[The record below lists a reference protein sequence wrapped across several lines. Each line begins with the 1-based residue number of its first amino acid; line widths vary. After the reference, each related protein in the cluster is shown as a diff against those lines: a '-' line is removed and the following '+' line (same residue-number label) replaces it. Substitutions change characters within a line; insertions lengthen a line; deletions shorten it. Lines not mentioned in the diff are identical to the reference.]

1 MNKEKRPFSER
12 FLSWCCKAEYQEEI
26 LGDLAEYKQE
36 LLTKPKWKRKVFYW
50 FHVFNFLQPWSL
62 KKIEGN
68 QQLNQYGM
76 FKNYIKTSFR
86 SLKNN
91 ALFSAINVVGL
102 AISMSIG
109 ILMILLI
116 SELNSF
122 DDFHENSESIYRISS
137 NKFMYGQE
145 LDMGSASFF
154 VGEEVGRQVPGI
166 ESQVIIREGVSADI
180 RVDAGLIH
188 LSGLYS
194 TPGFFNVFSFN
205 LKQGNPE
212 TVLDGPNKI
221 VLTASTAIK
230 LFGTE
235 EVLGKTLD
243 FQSTGG
249 WQTRQINAVVSGVM
263 EDPPKNSHLQFESIV
278 SMDTYDQPATSG
290 TGWDANYR
298 TDPQDYQGNYVYLQ
312 LDEQTDPKDVE
323 SSMAQIVESYNATQD
338 HPVTHML
345 QPMSTFVTSDKYEND
360 LGPRFSQ
367 SQLNVM
373 LVLTLVVLLSACF
386 NYTNLSLARSLR
398 RSKEIG
404 IRKVAGARR
413 GQVFTQFIIE
423 AIMLSLL
430 ALIVGMGLFL
440 FIKPGFLNMPNPA
453 SSGHNMFTLGIGWQ
467 QGVYFLMFTVAIGAI
482 AGFIPAYFLSKLKS
496 MVIFS
501 DASKVKVF
509 AGLNIRRV
517 LSVLQFALSIGLIM
531 CAVIVNKQY
540 QFALNYDIGLDTENI
555 VNIKIQGDYQALLES
570 EYSKLPEVVSMST
583 SMMTMGTGSAEL
595 AMIQPEDKSSESII
609 FWNGIDH
616 RYLEMHQVELLAG
629 KGFLNPI
636 VSGQDREQIILNEH
650 ALKALNLGSPEEA
663 IGKFV
668 YMRGYWR
675 AKLQVTGVAKN
686 FVNTSINT
694 LGQGEIMMNKGFGFV
709 QQMHGET
716 SGLLGVKF
724 RGNDLVGLMQK
735 LETGFKLHD
744 PEHNFEAEFYSDEI
758 ADTYEAQKTAF
769 TLISFLAFLAIS
781 ISVLGLLGMAVFT
794 TESRMKEISVRK
806 VLGAGVSHLMLV
818 LSKSFVWMIVIAGII
833 AIPVAHYVVDKE
845 LLTTYDHRV
854 DVGMFEFL
862 SGFVIVLLIGASS
875 IVWQIRRAATQ
886 NPADLLRNE

>member
-1 MNKEKRPFSER
+1 MNNKARTFSER
-12 FLSWCCKAEYQEEI
+12 LLSWCCKADYLEEI
-26 LGDLAEYKQE
+26 LGDLAEYKE
-36 LLTKPKWKRKVFYW
+36 GLIAKPKWKRKVFYW
-50 FHVFNFLQPWSL
+50 FHVLNFLKPWSL
-62 KKIEGN
+62 KRFEGS
-68 QQLNQYGM
+68 QKLNQYGM
-76 FKNYIKTSFR
+76 FKNYFKTSLRSIKT
-86 SLKNN
+86 N
-91 ALFSAINVVGL
+91 ALFSSINIIGL
-102 AISMSIG
+102 AISMSVG
-109 ILMILLI
+109 ILMILLL

-122 DDFHENSESIYRISS
+122 DDFHEDRENIYRVTS

-145 LDMGSASFF
+145 LDMGSSSYF
-154 VGEEVGRQVPGI
+154 VGDEVGKRIPGI
-166 ESQVIIREGVSADI
+166 ENRVIIREGVSADV

-194 TPGFFNVFSFN
+194 TPGFFEVFSFK

-212 TVLDGPNKI
+212 TVLNGPNKI
-221 VLTASTAIK
+221 VLTSSIAIK

-235 EVLGKTLD
+235 EVIGKTLE

-249 WQTRQINAVVSGVM
+249 WQTRQINAVVAGVM

-290 TGWDANYR
+290 TGWDASYR
-298 TDPQDYQGNYVYLQ
+298 TDAQDFQGNYVYLK
-312 LDEQTDPKDVE
+312 LNENTSPIEVE
-323 SSMAQIVESYNATQD
+323 SSMAEIVESYNATQD

-430 ALIVGMGLFL
+430 ALIVGLGLFL

-482 AGFIPAYFLSKLKS
+482 AGFMPAYFLSKLKS
-496 MVIFS
+496 TVIFS
-501 DASKVKVF
+501 DASKVKIF
-509 AGLNIRRV
+509 AGLNFRKA

-531 CAVIVNKQY
+531 CAIIVNKQY

-555 VNIKIQGDYQALLES
+555 VNVKIKGDYQELLEN
-570 EYSKLPEVVSMST
+570 EYAKLSEVVQMST

-595 AMIQPEDKSSESII
+595 AMLQPEDKSSQSII

-629 KGFLNPI
+629 QGFLNPL
-636 VSGQDREQIILNEH
+636 VNGQDREQIILNEH
-650 ALKALNLGSPEEA
+650 ALEALNLGAPDEA

-668 YMRGYWR
+668 HMRGFWR
-675 AKLQVTGVAKN
+675 AKLQVVGVAKN

-709 QQMHGET
+709 QRVNSET

-724 RGNDLVGLMQK
+724 RGNDLVGLMRK
-735 LETGFKLHD
+735 LEAGFKLHD

-758 ADTYEAQKTAF
+758 ADTYAAQKTAF
-769 TLISFLAFLAIS
+769 TLISFLSFLAIS

-794 TESRMKEISVRK
+794 TESKMKEISVRK
-806 VLGAGVSHLMLV
+806 VLGAGIKQLMFV
-818 LSKSFVWMIVIAGII
+818 LSKSFIWMILVSGAI
-833 AIPVAHYVVDKE
+833 AIPVAYYVVDKE
-845 LLTTYDHRV
+845 LLASYNYRV
-854 DVGMFEFL
+854 DIGLVECL
-862 SGFVIVLLIGASS
+862 SGFVIVLFIGISS
-875 IVWQIRRAATQ
+875 IIWQIRKAAVQ

>member
-1 MNKEKRPFSER
+1 
-12 FLSWCCKAEYQEEI
+12 
-26 LGDLAEYKQE
+26 
-36 LLTKPKWKRKVFYW
+36 
-50 FHVFNFLQPWSL
+50 
-62 KKIEGN
+62 
-68 QQLNQYGM
+68 M
-76 FKNYIKTSFR
+76 FKNYFKTSLR
-86 SLKNN
+86 SIKSNG
-91 ALFSAINVVGL
+91 LFSSINIVGL
-102 AISMSIG
+102 AISMSVG
-109 ILMILLI
+109 ILMILLL

-122 DDFHENSESIYRISS
+122 DDFHEDKENIYRVTS

-145 LDMGSASFF
+145 LDMGSASYF
-154 VGEEVGRQVPGI
+154 VGDEVSRRVPGI
-166 ESQVIIREGVSADI
+166 ESSVIIREGVSADI
-180 RVDAGLIH
+180 GVDAGLIH

-194 TPGFFNVFSFN
+194 TPDFFEVFSFK

-212 TVLDGPNKI
+212 TILDGPNKI
-221 VLTASTAIK
+221 VLTSSIAMK

-235 EVLGKTLD
+235 EVIGRTLD

-249 WQTRQINAVVSGVM
+249 WQTRQINAVVAGVM

-298 TDPQDYQGNYVYLQ
+298 TDPQDFQGNYAYLK
-312 LDEQTDPKDVE
+312 LKDSTSPKDVE
-323 SSMAQIVESYNATQD
+323 SSMAEIVESYNAAQD
-338 HPVTHML
+338 HAVTHLL
-345 QPMSTFVTSDKYEND
+345 QPMDTFVTSDKYEND

-373 LVLTLVVLLSACF
+373 LVLALVVLLSACF
-386 NYTNLSLARSLR
+386 NYTNLSLARWLR

-404 IRKVAGARR
+404 IRKVSGARR
-413 GQVFTQFIIE
+413 GQVFTQFIVE
-423 AIMLSLL
+423 AVMLSLL
-430 ALIVGMGLFL
+430 ALVVGIGIFL
-440 FIKPGFLNMPNPA
+440 LIRPGFLNMPNPA
-453 SSGHNMFTLGIGWQ
+453 SSGHSMFSLDIGLRQVLYFIAFTFGIGL
-467 QGVYFLMFTVAIGAI
+467 V
-482 AGFIPAYFLSKLKS
+482 AGFMPAYFLSKLKS
-496 MVIFS
+496 TVIFS

-509 AGLNIRRV
+509 AGLNFRKV

-531 CAVIVNKQY
+531 CAIMVNKQY

-555 VNIKIQGDYQALLES
+555 VNVKIKGDYQELLEN
-570 EYSKLPEVVSMST
+570 EYAKLSDVVEMST

-595 AMIQPEDKSSESII
+595 AMIQPEDKSSQSII

-616 RYLEMHQVELLAG
+616 RYIEMHNVELLAG
-629 KGFLNPI
+629 QGFLNPL
-636 VSGQDREQIILNEH
+636 VNGQDREQIILNEH
-650 ALKALNLGSPEEA
+650 ALEALNLGSPEEA

-668 YMRGYWR
+668 HMRGFWR
-675 AKLQVTGVAKN
+675 AKLQVVGVAKN

-709 QQMHGET
+709 QRVHSET

-724 RGNDLVGLMQK
+724 RGNDLVGLMRE
-735 LETGFKLHD
+735 LEAGFKLHD

-758 ADTYEAQKTAF
+758 ADTYAAQKTAF

-806 VLGAGVSHLMLV
+806 VLGAGIKQLMFV
-818 LSKSFVWMIVIAGII
+818 LSKSFIWMILVSGAI
-833 AIPVAHYVVDKE
+833 AIPSAYYVVDKE
-845 LLTTYDHRV
+845 LLASYNYKV
-854 DVGMFEFL
+854 DIGLVEFL
-862 SGFVIVLLIGASS
+862 SGFVIVLFIGVSS
-875 IVWQIRRAATQ
+875 IIWQIRKAAVQ